1 MKQPSVIP
9 SVALALRSAATN
21 GKNLLLCL
29 ALLAACK
36 TEKAP
41 PQDSTRATAN
51 VTPGQGTASGPDS
64 AARKLGVLAQ
74 MKTPE
79 SAHYDADLDAW
90 FISNINGN
98 PSQHDGNGYIVRV
111 AAESTTTTTMFAEG
125 GKNGVKLDAPKGI
138 ATTGDQLWVADI
150 DVVRVFDKKTGKPL
164 KTISLK
170 AQKATFLN
178 DVVIGSDSA
187 VYVTDTG
194 IMFDAK
200 GQTTHPGVNRIF
212 RIALA
217 GDKVTEAATGDSLES
232 PNGIAWDAANNR
244 YVLAPFGG
252 KDVQAW
258 TPGKAPTKIADGPG
272 QYDGIEVLRDGR
284 ILVSSWA
291 DSSVYSV
298 RDGKMSKIV
307 SLVSGP
313 ADIGV
318 DTKRGVLAIP
328 RFDQNQVEFWKI
340 P

>member
-1 MKQPSVIP
+1 MTRPLVIP
-9 SVALALRSAATN
+9 SAAR
-21 GKNLLLCL
+21 NLLFLVVV
-29 ALLAACK
+29 LAACK

-51 VTPGQGTASGPDS
+51 VTPGAGTASGPDS

-79 SAHYDADLDAW
+79 SVHYDADLDVW
-90 FISNINGN
+90 FVSNINGN
-98 PSQHDGNGYIVRV
+98 PSQHDGNGYIVKV
-111 AAESTTTTTMFAEG
+111 PAESTTTTTMFAEG

-138 ATTGDQLWVADI
+138 ATTADQLWVADI

-170 AQKATFLN
+170 TQKATFLN
-178 DVVIGSDSA
+178 DVAVGADSA

-194 IMFDAK
+194 IAFDAK
-200 GQTTHPGVNRIF
+200 GGMSHPGVNRIF
-212 RIALA
+212 RIALS
-217 GDKVTEAATGDSLES
+217 DNKVTEAATGDSLGS
-232 PNGIAWDAANNR
+232 PNGITWDAANGR
-244 YVLAPFGG
+244 FVLAPFAS

-258 TPGKAPTKIADGPG
+258 KPGSAPTKIADGPG

-291 DSSVYSV
+291 DSSINVV
-298 RDGKMSKIV
+298 RDGKMSRIV
-307 SLVSGP
+307 STVSAP
-313 ADIGV
+313 ADIGF
-318 DTKRGVLAIP
+318 DSKRGVLAIP

>member
-1 MKQPSVIP
+1 
-9 SVALALRSAATN
+9 
-21 GKNLLLCL
+21 
-29 ALLAACK
+29 
-36 TEKAP
+36 
-41 PQDSTRATAN
+41 
-51 VTPGQGTASGPDS
+51 
-64 AARKLGVLAQ
+64 
-74 MKTPE
+74 MKTPA

-90 FISNINGN
+90 FVSNINGN

-111 AAESTTTTTMFAEG
+111 PAESTTTVTMFAEG
-125 GKNGVKLDAPKGI
+125 GKNGVRLDAPKGI

-150 DVVRVFDKKTGKPL
+150 DVVRVFDKRTGKPL

-178 DVVIGSDSA
+178 DVAVGADSA

-194 IMFDAK
+194 IAFDSK
-200 GQTTHPGVNRIF
+200 GAMTHPGVNRIF
-212 RIALA
+212 RIALS
-217 GDKVTEAATGDSLES
+217 GGKITEAATGDSLES
-232 PNGIAWDAANNR
+232 PNGITWDASNNR
-244 YVLAPFGG
+244 FLLAPFGG

-258 TPGKAPTKIADGPG
+258 KPGQMPTKIATGPG
-272 QYDGIEVLRDGR
+272 QYDGIEILRDGR

-298 RDGKMSKIV
+298 RDGKMTKLVTTV
-307 SLVSGP
+307 SAP

-318 DTKRGVLAIP
+318 DSKRNILAIP

>member
-1 MKQPSVIP
+1 MIRPI
-9 SVALALRSAATN
+9 
-21 GKNLLLCL
+21 
-29 ALLAACK
+29 ALLSFAIALTSAACK
-36 TEKAP
+36 TEKTT
-41 PQDSTRATAN
+41 PQDSTRAAAN
-51 VTPGQGTASGPDS
+51 TQPGAGTATGADS
-64 AARKLGVLAQ
+64 AAKKLGVLAQ

-79 SAHYDADLDAW
+79 SVHYDADLDAW

-111 AAESTTTTTMFAEG
+111 PAESTTTVAMFAEG
-125 GKNGVKLDAPKGI
+125 GKNGVRLDAPKGI
-138 ATTGDQLWVADI
+138 ATTADQLWVADI

-164 KTISLK
+164 KTIPLK

-178 DVVIGSDSA
+178 DVAIGSDSA

-194 IMFDAK
+194 IIFDAK
-200 GQTTHPGVNRIF
+200 GQMTHPGVNRIF
-212 RIALA
+212 RIAMK
-217 GDKVTEAATGDSLES
+217 DNKVSEAATGDSLES
-232 PNGIAWDAANNR
+232 PNGITWDASNNR
-244 YVLAPFGG
+244 FVLAPFGG

-284 ILVSSWA
+284 ILISSWA

-298 RDGKMSKIV
+298 RDGKMTRIV
-307 SLVSGP
+307 SAVSAP

>member
-1 MKQPSVIP
+1 MTRTISITRFAAC
-9 SVALALRSAATN
+9 ALAF
-21 GKNLLLCL
+21 
-29 ALLAACK
+29 ALSTACK

-51 VTPGQGTASGPDS
+51 VTPGQGTATGADS

-79 SAHYDADLDAW
+79 SVHYDADLDVW
-90 FISNINGN
+90 FVSNINGN
-98 PSQHDGNGYIVRV
+98 PSQHDGNGYIVKV
-111 AAESTTTTTMFAEG
+111 PAESTTTVTMFAEG
-125 GKNGVKLDAPKGI
+125 GKGGVRLDAPKGI

-150 DVVRVFDKKTGKPL
+150 DQVRVFDKRTGKPL
-164 KTISLK
+164 KSISLK

-178 DVVIGSDSA
+178 DIAIGADSA
-187 VYVTDTG
+187 AYVTDTG
-194 IMFDAK
+194 IMFDPK
-200 GQTTHPGVNRIF
+200 GAMTHPGVNRIF
-212 RIALA
+212 RIAFK
-217 GDKVTEAATGDSLES
+217 DNKVTEAATGDSLAS
-232 PNGIAWDAANNR
+232 PNGITWDAANNR
-244 YVLAPFGG
+244 FLLAPFAG

-272 QYDGIEVLRDGR
+272 QYDGIEILRDGR

-298 RDGKMSKIV
+298 RDGKMSK
-307 SLVSGP
+307 LVSTVSAP

>member
-1 MKQPSVIP
+1 MSLKRFAVSAVVLTL
-9 SVALALRSAATN
+9 VA
-21 GKNLLLCL
+21 G
-29 ALLAACK
+29 CK

-41 PQDSTRATAN
+41 VQDSTHPST
-51 VTPGQGTASGPDS
+51 VTPGAGTLTGPDS
-64 AARKLGVLAQ
+64 AAKKLGVLAQ

-79 SAHYDADLDAW
+79 SVHYDADLDVW

-111 AAESTTTTTMFAEG
+111 PAESTTTTTMFAEG

-178 DVVIGSDSA
+178 DIAVGSDSA

-194 IMFDAK
+194 IMFDPK
-200 GQTTHPGVNRIF
+200 GQMTHPGVNRIF
-212 RIALA
+212 RIALK
-217 GDKVTEAATGDSLES
+217 GDKVTEAATGDALEN
-232 PNGIAWDAANNR
+232 PNGITWDASGNR
-244 YVLAPFGG
+244 FLLAPFGG

-258 TPGKAPTKIADGPG
+258 TPGQAPTKIADGPG
-272 QYDGIEVLRDGR
+272 QYDGIEITKDGR

-298 RDGKMSKIV
+298 RDGKMSKLVTTV
-307 SLVSGP
+307 SAP
-313 ADIGV
+313 ADIGY
-318 DTKRGVLAIP
+318 DSKRGVLAIP